1 MKARGVVLLV
11 AAAAITSSGQAVADQ
26 PADSMRTVNC
36 ADVVNKSIEG
46 ALRVGDFVQDGSAA
60 AMVQKPGDSVTSD
73 VLLEAGSA
81 SLTVRTEQDGT
92 VVVENCGPDESQG
105 EQAEPI
111 SAASRSRKQAA
122 LISSLG
128 ECSDTAYNLHGWR
141 WYWTYLWYFK
151 QDTTPEGLSA
161 ANVASALEG
170 GTQSITAARNTCGMA
185 DNIPATQ
192 QYGGST
198 TTWANINP
206 SGCLASD
213 GVNVTDFAGGPS
225 GVLAQTCTWE
235 NSPGTAGSSDARFN
249 DALFDWMPDGSGTC
263 GGRYVIRSVAAHERG
278 HTFGIAHV
286 GEGTHGNLTMSEVI
300 GPCSDQEYWFGRGDV
315 LGLRARYGV

>member
-1 MKARGVVLLV
+1 MKVRGIVLLV
-11 AAAAITSSGQAVADQ
+11 ASAAFISSGQAVADQ
-26 PADSMRTVNC
+26 PTDSMRTVNC
-36 ADVVNKSIEG
+36 TDVANMSIEE
-46 ALRVGDFVQDGSAA
+46 ALKVGDFVEDGGSA
-60 AMVQKPGDSVTSD
+60 AMVQKPGSSVTSD
-73 VLLEAGSA
+73 VLLENGSD
-81 SLTVRTEQDGT
+81 SLTVRTEQDGS
-92 VVVENCGPDESQG
+92 VVVENCGPDEIQS
-105 EQAEPI
+105 EQAEPTSTVSRTHRQTASI
-111 SAASRSRKQAA
+111 SA
-122 LISSLG
+122 LG
-128 ECSDTAYNLHGWR
+128 ECSDTAYSLHGWR

-151 QDTTPEGLSA
+151 QDTTPEGLSG
-161 ANVASALEG
+161 ANVASALESA
-170 GTQSITAARNTCGMA
+170 TQSITGARNTCGMA

-198 TTWANINP
+198 TTWANINL

-213 GVNVTDFAGGPS
+213 GVNLTDFAGGPG

-235 NSPGTAGSSDARFN
+235 NSPGTAGSSDTRFN
-249 DALFDWMPDGSGTC
+249 DSLFDWMPDGSGTC

-300 GPCSDQEYWFGRGDV
+300 GPCSDQEYWLGRGDV